1 MSYNISI
8 DEIRELSRRLALRKS
23 LLEITNRLY
32 AAKDINEIHL
42 ELRKFILPLLNAQ
55 SASLYAVD
63 LARGDLYTLAGE
75 ENQFREVRVAIN
87 GNSVAGFVAQSGKP
101 LNVAYVQDKGGASGV
116 QQIFS
121 QKERMPRETLS
132 RAVQVLAVP
141 VFHENT
147 LMGVIEVSNRKDE
160 GRFSDDEQ
168 AFLEEIAEV
177 LGIAFFN
184 QSKVAKKKK
193 GRFDYLVRQNR
204 ILESDLEI
212 LLADARRYGEHVE
225 SLPMSKCK
233 ISREDIGKSLE
244 DFYGCEYVPF
254 RDSYP
259 VPEDLLK
266 PLKRD
271 YLRREMWVPLGR
283 SNGGIFVLVDDPHNI
298 LKRDAIQNLLKAKSI
313 EFRVGLQEDI
323 LQFINHFFGAGPE
336 GNVVSITDILGRVE
350 PEEEVEEEGEV
361 SESDGVIMQLVN
373 KIINEAYVRRA
384 SDIHI
389 EPNPKK
395 KNVEV
400 RYRVDGDC
408 TVYQTLPYSYR
419 AALVSRIKIMS
430 NLDIT
435 ERRLPQDGKI
445 RFKRGKGEEIE
456 LRVATMPTQGNIE
469 DVVLRILTK
478 GKIMRL
484 EDMALSPYNYDNLLE
499 ILGKPYGLILA
510 VGPTGSG
517 KTTTL
522 HAAIHHINRQ
532 NIKIWTIE
540 DPIEITQEGIRQVQ
554 VNPKIGLDFARAMRS
569 FLRSD
574 PDVIMVGEMRD
585 FETAKIGIEASLT
598 GHLVLT
604 TLHTNSAPETVVRL
618 LDMGIDPLNFA
629 DSLLGILAQRL
640 AKCLCMECRE
650 PYHPSQEEYDTIV
663 TNYGEEQFAKLK
675 VPYDKDLRLYRA
687 KGCPD
692 CSMTGYRG
700 RIALHELLINSDIVK
715 SIIQRQG
722 TVDEVRDAAIE
733 EGMSLLFQDG
743 IHKVLDGLTD
753 FDQVRKVCISSNR
766 SVKRREHRKNTV
778 EKETKNSRK
787 MDG

>member
-1 MSYNISI
+1 MSYNVSI

-42 ELRKFILPLLNAQ
+42 ELRKYILPLLNAQ

-63 LARGDLYTLAGE
+63 PERGDLYTVAGE
-75 ENQFREVRVAIN
+75 ENEFREIRVAIS

-101 LNVAYVQDKGGASGV
+101 LNVAYVQDKGGASGI
-116 QQIFS
+116 QQMFP
-121 QKERMPRETLS
+121 QKEKIPRDSLS

-141 VFHENT
+141 VFHENR
-147 LMGVIEVSNRKDE
+147 LVGVIEVANRKDE

-177 LGIAFFN
+177 LGIALFN
-184 QSKVAKKKK
+184 QLKVVKKKK
-193 GRFDYLVRQNR
+193 GRFDYLVSQKL
-204 ILESDLEI
+204 IPEPDLEN
-212 LLADARRYGEHVE
+212 LMADARRSGEPVE
-225 SLPMSKCK
+225 HLLMSKCK

-244 DFYGCEYVPF
+244 DFYGCDYVPF

-266 PLKRD
+266 TLKRD

-283 SNGGIFVLVDDPHNI
+283 TNGSILVLVDDPHNI

-313 EFRVGLQEDI
+313 EFRVGLQDDI
-323 LQFINHFFGAGPE
+323 LQFINLFFGTRLD
-336 GNVVSITDILGRVE
+336 GNVVSITDIIGRVE
-350 PEEEVEEEGEV
+350 PEEETEEEDEV
-361 SESDGVIMQLVN
+361 TETDGVIMQLVN

-389 EPNPKK
+389 EPNARKK
-395 KNVEV
+395 SVEV
-400 RYRVDGDC
+400 RFRVDGDC
-408 TVYQTLPYSYR
+408 TIYQTLPYTYR
-419 AALVSRIKIMS
+419 AAMVSRIKIMS

-445 RFKRGKGEEIE
+445 RFRRGKGDEIE
-456 LRVATMPTQGNIE
+456 LRVATMPTQGGHE

-484 EDMALSPYNYDNLLE
+484 EDMALSPYNYENLVE

-585 FETAKIGIEASLT
+585 LETAKIGIEASLT

-640 AKCLCMECRE
+640 AKCLCQECRE
-650 PYHPSQEEYDTIV
+650 PYQPSREEYDIIV

-675 VPYDKDLRLYRA
+675 IPYNKDLMLYRA

-692 CSMTGYRG
+692 CGMTGYRG

-715 SIIQRQG
+715 SMIQRQA
-722 TVDEVRDAAIE
+722 TVDEIRDAAIE

-766 SVKRREHRKNTV
+766 SVKRREHRRNAV
-778 EKETKNSRK
+778 RNEAKNSRK
-787 MDG
+787 VDG

>member
-1 MSYNISI
+1 MSYTISI

-32 AAKDINEIHL
+32 AAGDIYEIHL
-42 ELRKFILPLLNAQ
+42 ELKKFILPLLNAQ
-55 SASLYAVD
+55 SVGLYAVD
-63 LARGDLYTLAGE
+63 PARGDLYTLAGE
-75 ENQFREVRVAIN
+75 ENQLKKIRVAIS

-101 LNVAYVQDKGGASGV
+101 LNVAYAQDEGGASGI
-116 QQIFS
+116 QQMFS
-121 QKERMPRETLS
+121 QKERTPQESLS

-141 VFHENT
+141 VFYENT

-160 GRFSDDEQ
+160 ARFSDDEQ

-177 LGIAFFN
+177 MGIALFN
-184 QSKVAKKKK
+184 QSKVVKKKK
-193 GRFDYLVRQNR
+193 GRFDYLVRQNL
-204 ILESDLEI
+204 IAESDLEN
-212 LLADARRYGEHVE
+212 LLADARRNNEPLE
-225 SLPMSKCK
+225 NLLMSKCK
-233 ISREDIGKSLE
+233 IFKEDIGRSLE

-259 VPEDLLK
+259 VPEELLK
-266 PLKRD
+266 NLRRD
-271 YLRREMWVPLGR
+271 YLHREIWVPLGR
-283 SNGGIFVLVDDPHNI
+283 SNGNILVLVDDPNNI
-298 LKRDAIQNLLKAKSI
+298 LKRDAIQNLLKEKSI
-313 EFRVGLQEDI
+313 EFRVGLKEDI
-323 LQFINHFFGAGPE
+323 HQFINHFFSKRE
-336 GNVVSITDILGRVE
+336 GNVVSITDIIGRVE
-350 PEEEVEEEGEV
+350 PEEETDEEGEI
-361 SESDGVIMQLVN
+361 SESDSVIMQLVN
-373 KIINEAYVRRA
+373 KIIHEAYVRRA
-384 SDIHI
+384 SDIHL
-389 EPNPKK
+389 EPNAKK

-400 RYRVDGDC
+400 RFRVDGDC
-408 TVYQTLPYSYR
+408 TTYQTLPYTYR
-419 AALVSRIKIMS
+419 AALISRIKIMS

-456 LRVATMPTQGNIE
+456 LRVATMPTQGNHE

-484 EDMALSPYNYDNLLE
+484 EDMVLSPYNYDNLLE
-499 ILGKPYGLILA
+499 ILEKPYGLILA
-510 VGPTGSG
+510 VGPTGAG

-522 HAAIHHINRQ
+522 HAAIHHVNRQ

-540 DPIEITQEGIRQVQ
+540 DPVEITQEGIRQVQ

-640 AKCLCMECRE
+640 TKCLCKECRE
-650 PYHPSQEEYDTIV
+650 PYHPPQEEYDTIAM
-663 TNYGEEQFAKLK
+663 NYGEEHFARLK
-675 VPYDKDLRLYRA
+675 VPYNKDFRLYRA

-692 CSMTGYRG
+692 CNMTGYKG
-700 RIALHELLINSDIVK
+700 RIAVHELLINSDITK
-715 SIIQRQG
+715 SLIQRQA
-722 TVDEVRDAAIE
+722 TVDEVREAAIE
-733 EGMSLLFQDG
+733 DGMSLLFQDG

-753 FDQVRKVCISSNR
+753 FDQVRRVCISSNR
-766 SVKRREHRKNTV
+766 SVKKREHRKSPIH
-778 EKETKNSRK
+778 KETKSSRNK
-787 MDG
+787 DG